1 MRYITDA
8 QGYVLESHLYK
19 PYGQEYSQ
27 SGFTA
32 FLKYRFNDRRDEG
45 SGLLR
50 WPLRNF
56 KKESYHWTAFDP
68 VARTAP
74 DALVADGSNFFAY
87 FGYDPVNCVDP
98 MGVTSYLSKSI
109 QTTRKNSRDENK
121 NHLQLRGQKNRF

>member
-1 MRYITDA
+1 L
-8 QGYVLESHLYK
+8 GS
-19 PYGQEYSQ
+19 S
-27 SGFTA
+27 TA

-68 VARTAP
+68 VARTVP

-87 FGYDPVNCVDP
+87 
-98 MGVTSYLSKSI
+98 
-109 QTTRKNSRDENK
+109 
-121 NHLQLRGQKNRF
+121 